1 MFLWL
6 IILASALGAGV
17 VVLHG
22 FNCWTGNGAQ
32 MLDTYQ
38 HLLAAA
44 NRKKQQ
50 AENEKPQR

>member
-6 IILASALGAGV
+6 IILAGALGAGV

-38 HLLAAA
+38 HLLSTA
-44 NRKKQQ
+44 NRKRQQ
-50 AENEKPQR
+50 AENDKPPR